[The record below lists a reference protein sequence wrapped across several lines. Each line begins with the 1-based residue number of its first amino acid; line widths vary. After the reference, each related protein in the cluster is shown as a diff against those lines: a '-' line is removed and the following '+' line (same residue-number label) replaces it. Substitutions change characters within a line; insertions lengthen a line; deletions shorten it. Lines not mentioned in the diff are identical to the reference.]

1 MTRSIRDVRRQ
12 QELTQTAFAQLLGKT
27 QGLIGKE
34 ARGDVRLPTDTWWS
48 MAEALGFRSRSA
60 SRVLGTAH
68 GRPPHHGGDAC
79 HRRGKR
85 SQRSPQCLSAKERA
99 ARQRTSLSAIDLRKD

>member
-34 ARGDVRLPTDTWWS
+34 ARGEVRLPTDTWWS
-48 MAEALGFRSRSA
+48 MAEALGVPIAQHFARPGNGSRETTQPRRRRLSSTGGSGA
-60 SRVLGTAH
+60 SDPPMFDRQRA
-68 GRPPHHGGDAC
+68 GRPPAHV
-79 HRRGKR
+79 
-85 SQRSPQCLSAKERA
+85 SQRH
-99 ARQRTSLSAIDLRKD
+99 